1 MSRRAALGLLVLT
14 ACGGPDRPARPA
26 RAATSKASLY
36 GDASLVPTRAGEHA
50 RAELA
55 LSAELQRVIE
65 TPPGILRVTVSVRLP
80 AAPIGRSPRSHSAP
94 TRAVVSVTVAPEV
107 DVDATR
113 YDVAA
118 LADTWL
124 GPNAAVQTL
133 ITRAPAPPSPDPLP
147 LPMLAFALLGLG
159 ATAGV
164 TVDRAFD
171 RRRRRIRRARP
182 PHRAR

>member
-1 MSRRAALGLLVLT
+1 MSRRTALGLLVLA

-26 RAATSKASLY
+26 PAATSKASLY

-55 LSAELQRVIE
+55 LSAELQRVML
-65 TPPGILRVTVSVRLP
+65 TPPGILQAAVSVRLP
-80 AAPIGRSPRSHSAP
+80 AAVIGRRSSSQSDP
-94 TRAVVSVTVAPEV
+94 VRAVVSVTVAPNM

-113 YDVAA
+113 QDVAA
-118 LADTWL
+118 LANTWL
-124 GPNAAVQTL
+124 GPDASVQTL
-133 ITRAPAPPSPDPLP
+133 VTRAPAQPSPDPLP

-164 TVDRAFD
+164 TVDRTFD
-171 RRRRRIRRARP
+171 RRRRKVRRRKL
-182 PHRAR
+182 PHGLR